1 MKKRDPV
8 TKAAAVHNR
17 LILYSLCHT
26 LPYTLTDN
34 IQRHRENSLVQ
45 WNYWHKGK
53 VKLKDQNQLFLLQY
67 SHSTWRGHSLENM
80 NVDGNAQEEEEKI
93 TTAEMATESTNV
105 GIAVKTKHFSVQYVL
120 DAFLI
125 AMVNYVLQL
134 SDHFSSS
141 ILRKVSFF

>member
-1 MKKRDPV
+1 
-8 TKAAAVHNR
+8 
-17 LILYSLCHT
+17 
-26 LPYTLTDN
+26 
-34 IQRHRENSLVQ
+34 
-45 WNYWHKGK
+45 
-53 VKLKDQNQLFLLQY
+53 
-67 SHSTWRGHSLENM
+67 
-80 NVDGNAQEEEEKI
+80 
-93 TTAEMATESTNV
+93 MATESTNV